1 MTTIVVTGGTRG
13 IGLAIAMRLAKPG
26 VRLVLGYRSD
36 EEAAVRARQT
46 LGSTGAT
53 VETFSSDIGSIDGC
67 RSLIASAA
75 KGGEPV
81 SHLIHNA
88 AMIYPTALL
97 DADLGRFARAME
109 TNGTSLLYLVAAA
122 APVMGRGG
130 SIVFVTSAG
139 AHRYQQGYAALGCG
153 KALAESIMRYLV
165 PELAPRG
172 IRINAV
178 GPGFTDTD
186 SVSAMVG
193 GRAAA
198 EKLLD
203 RMASRNPSGRAGRDS
218 DYTSLVEYLLSPEA
232 EFIQG
237 QTIQANGGT
246 SV

>member
-1 MTTIVVTGGTRG
+1 M
-13 IGLAIAMRLAKPG
+13 
-26 VRLVLGYRSD
+26 
-36 EEAAVRARQT
+36 E
-46 LGSTGAT
+46 
-53 VETFSSDIGSIDGC
+53 
-67 RSLIASAA
+67 
-75 KGGEPV
+75 
-81 SHLIHNA
+81 HLIHNA
-88 AMIYPTALL
+88 AMIYPTNLL
-97 DADLGRFARAME
+97 DADLARFARAIE
-109 TNGTSLLYLVAAA
+109 TNGTSLLYLAAA
-122 APVMGRGG
+122 AVPVMRRGG
-130 SIVFVTSAG
+130 SIVFITSAG
-139 AHRYQQGYAALGCG
+139 ASRYSPSYAALGCG

-186 SVSAMVG
+186 SVSGMVG

-198 EKLLD
+198 EKLLE
-203 RMASRNPSGRAGRDS
+203 RMASRNPSGRPGRDS